1 MKCSESSGRSEHQ
14 LHTLEFVEPLLD
26 DVVEQR
32 SLRRSDA
39 GWAGGS
45 GEVGGHLAVFR
56 QRPIAVLAAAE
67 PVFAE
72 EQHRRNASG
81 SADGQ
86 LGGQFRIRVAIV
98 EAEVDAV
105 RGGGEVIEDRTL
117 IDAVAAPR
125 SGQHDDRHLAFEAR
139 QQLPLSVGQ
148 PHLSVQSFPALPLLR
163 RAVLGQKIGIRQSA
177 FKNFGVIE
185 HERLSCDSGVSR
197 DNPRSGGRRR
207 GSIVPSRLEGVEAND
222 QRGGEELLVAKKKP
236 SASATAKPSAKTA
249 VLVELESHV
258 EEVTQEIGRYLFEHL
273 RRRKASIF
281 EKRWWEDR
289 ILSWA
294 MGDEAVKVQ
303 MFRFVDVLP
312 RLKTHTAVARHLQE
326 YFEEVSTHLPGAA
339 RLVLDWAEPN
349 TVLGRALAVNARS
362 NATRMAQ
369 RFIAGS
375 TVDEVSAA
383 VGKLRKQG
391 FAFTLDLLGEAT
403 ISAAESDSY
412 QQQYLNLIAGL
423 AEQANHWPEDCQLD
437 SDHLGTIPRVNVSL
451 KLSALC
457 SHFRTVDPTG
467 TTEEVLSRLRPILR
481 AAREH
486 GAYIHF
492 DMEQYAFK
500 DLTLDIFQ
508 QVLMEAEFRD
518 FADVGI
524 VIQAYLPDA
533 ESDLQRLLKWSKKR
547 GTPVTVRLVKG
558 AYWDYETVSAELR
571 GWPVPVFQEKWQ
583 SDANF
588 EKLTRLL
595 MENYQLL
602 RPALASHNLRSLANG
617 IAWARQLKVPIGAY
631 EIQMLYGMAAEQ
643 AQLFAEMGHRV
654 RIYTPFGELIPGM
667 AYLVRRLLENTSNDS
682 FLRHS
687 LAESVTAEDL
697 MRPPSGSGQSAVTS
711 GNAKLGTRNSEL
723 GTSPMSFRNEPLTD
737 FAQAANRKA
746 FQSALDDVKTEFGNE
761 YPLVINGRI
770 VETKGA
776 IVSTC
781 PSHRMTTVG
790 KVSSATKHDAENAIA
805 AAKAAFLGWSRVEP
819 KYRAEH
825 LNLIAKH
832 LSDQRMELAAWIVH
846 EVGKPWEDAD
856 GDVAEAIDFC
866 RFYAEQMLAMSQP
879 QRVDLAG
886 EENEFHYRPRGV
898 VVVIAPWNFPLAI
911 LTGMTVA
918 ALAMGNTVVIK
929 PAEQSSVVAA
939 KFMDI
944 LLESGMPDGVV
955 NFLPGIGEEIG
966 PTLVQS
972 PDVDVIAFTGSRAVG
987 LEINRQAAA
996 VDLHLHGVKKV
1007 IAEMGGKNAIIVDDD
1022 ADLDEA
1028 VLGVVQSA
1036 FGYAGQKCSACSRV
1050 IVLDGV
1056 YDLFLERLTGAVKS
1070 LELGPAENPGT
1081 FVPPVIDS
1089 DACDRIAEFIEMGSQ
1104 EFRVAVAGEVSAKL
1118 AKEGHYV
1125 APHVFAD
1132 VVSDS
1137 RLAQEEIFGPV
1148 LCVLK
1153 AKNLDEAFTIANS
1166 TDYALTG
1173 GIYSR
1178 SPHNLARARRE
1189 FQVGNLYLNRPITGA
1204 LVNRQPFGGF
1214 KLSGIG
1220 TKAGGADYLLQFV
1233 VPISVTENTLRRG
1246 FAPKT

>member
-1 MKCSESSGRSEHQ
+1 M
-14 LHTLEFVEPLLD
+14 
-26 DVVEQR
+26 
-32 SLRRSDA
+32 
-39 GWAGGS
+39 
-45 GEVGGHLAVFR
+45 
-56 QRPIAVLAAAE
+56 
-67 PVFAE
+67 
-72 EQHRRNASG
+72 
-81 SADGQ
+81 
-86 LGGQFRIRVAIV
+86 
-98 EAEVDAV
+98 
-105 RGGGEVIEDRTL
+105 
-117 IDAVAAPR
+117 
-125 SGQHDDRHLAFEAR
+125 
-139 QQLPLSVGQ
+139 
-148 PHLSVQSFPALPLLR
+148 
-163 RAVLGQKIGIRQSA
+163 
-177 FKNFGVIE
+177 
-185 HERLSCDSGVSR
+185 
-197 DNPRSGGRRR
+197 
-207 GSIVPSRLEGVEAND
+207 
-222 QRGGEELLVAKKKP
+222 AKKKP
-236 SASATAKPSAKTA
+236 SASATAKPSVQAE
-249 VLVELESHV
+249 VLGDLEARVED
-258 EEVTQEIGRYLFEHL
+258 VTQEIGRFLFDHL
-273 RRRKASIF
+273 HRRKASIF

-312 RLKTHTAVARHLQE
+312 RLKTHAAVARHLQE

-362 NATRMAQ
+362 NASRMAQ
-369 RFIAGS
+369 RFIAGA
-375 TVDEVSAA
+375 TVDEVSTA
-383 VGKLRKQG
+383 VGKLRKQRFG
-391 FAFTLDLLGEAT
+391 FTLDLLGEAT
-403 ISAAESDSY
+403 ISEAESDAY
-412 QQQYLNLIAGL
+412 QQQYLNLISGL
-423 AEQANHWPEDCQLD
+423 AAQANEWPEDCQLD
-437 SDHLGTIPRVNVSL
+437 SDHQGPIPRVNVSL

-457 SHFRTVDPTG
+457 SHFQPVDPLG
-467 TTEEVLSRLRPILR
+467 TTEEVLARLRPILR

-486 GAYIHF
+486 GAYVHV
-492 DMEQYAFK
+492 DMEQFAFK

-518 FADVGI
+518 SADVGI

-558 AYWDYETVSAELR
+558 AYWDYETVSAGLH

-588 EKLTRLL
+588 EKLARLL

-631 EIQMLYGMAAEQ
+631 EIQMLYGMASEQ

-687 LAESVTAEDL
+687 LAENVTVEELFAVPES
-697 MRPPSGSGQSAVTS
+697 RKPVGWVESSRPTEPNTENGGSRASTHPPSLESTV
-711 GNAKLGTRNSEL
+711 
-723 GTSPMSFRNEPLTD
+723 MFRNEPLTD
-737 FAQAANRKA
+737 FSQAANRKA
-746 FQSALDDVKTEFGNE
+746 FQEALDDVKSQFGNE
-761 YPLVINGRI
+761 YPLVINSRV

-776 IVSTC
+776 IVSVS
-781 PSHRMTTVG
+781 PSHRGVNVG
-790 KVSSATKHDAENAIA
+790 KVSSATKYDAENAIA
-805 AAKAAFLGWSRVEP
+805 AAKAAFPGWSRVEP

-825 LNLIAKH
+825 LNIIAKQ
-832 LSDQRMELAAWIVH
+832 LSDQRFELAAWIVH
-846 EVGKPWEDAD
+846 EVGKTWEDAD

-866 RFYAEQMLAMSQP
+866 RFYAEQMLAMSLP

-886 EENEFHYRPRGV
+886 EENEFHFRPRGV
-898 VVVIAPWNFPLAI
+898 VAVIAPWNFPLAI
-911 LTGMTVA
+911 LSGMTVA

-944 LLESGMPDGVV
+944 LMESGLPDGVI

-972 PDVDVIAFTGSRAVG
+972 PNVDVIAFTGSRAVG
-987 LEINRQAAA
+987 LEINKAAA
-996 VDLHLHGVKKV
+996 AIDLHQHGVKRV

-1036 FGYAGQKCSACSRV
+1036 FGYAGQKCSACSRA
-1050 IVLDGV
+1050 IVLAGA
-1056 YDLFLERLTGAVKS
+1056 YDQFLERLVGAVKS
-1070 LELGPAENPGT
+1070 LKLGPAEDSGT

-1089 DACDRIAEFIEMGSQ
+1089 NACERINEYIELGKLQ
-1104 EFRVAVAGEVSAKL
+1104 HLVAVASEVPPKL

-1132 VVSDS
+1132 VPADS

-1153 AKNLDEAFTIANS
+1153 AKNLDEAFTLANG

-1173 GIYSR
+1173 GLYSR
-1178 SPHNLARARRE
+1178 SPQNLARARRE

-1220 TKAGGADYLLQFV
+1220 TKAGGADYLMQFV

-1246 FAPKT
+1246 FAPKSEKT

>member
-1 MKCSESSGRSEHQ
+1 
-14 LHTLEFVEPLLD
+14 
-26 DVVEQR
+26 
-32 SLRRSDA
+32 
-39 GWAGGS
+39 
-45 GEVGGHLAVFR
+45 
-56 QRPIAVLAAAE
+56 
-67 PVFAE
+67 
-72 EQHRRNASG
+72 
-81 SADGQ
+81 
-86 LGGQFRIRVAIV
+86 
-98 EAEVDAV
+98 
-105 RGGGEVIEDRTL
+105 
-117 IDAVAAPR
+117 
-125 SGQHDDRHLAFEAR
+125 
-139 QQLPLSVGQ
+139 
-148 PHLSVQSFPALPLLR
+148 
-163 RAVLGQKIGIRQSA
+163 
-177 FKNFGVIE
+177 
-185 HERLSCDSGVSR
+185 
-197 DNPRSGGRRR
+197 
-207 GSIVPSRLEGVEAND
+207 
-222 QRGGEELLVAKKKP
+222 
-236 SASATAKPSAKTA
+236 
-249 VLVELESHV
+249 
-258 EEVTQEIGRYLFEHL
+258 
-273 RRRKASIF
+273 
-281 EKRWWEDR
+281 
-289 ILSWA
+289 
-294 MGDEAVKVQ
+294 
-303 MFRFVDVLP
+303 
-312 RLKTHTAVARHLQE
+312 
-326 YFEEVSTHLPGAA
+326 
-339 RLVLDWAEPN
+339 
-349 TVLGRALAVNARS
+349 
-362 NATRMAQ
+362 MAQ

-375 TVDEVSAA
+375 TVDEVSVT

-403 ISAAESDSY
+403 ISAAESDAY
-412 QQQYLNLIAGL
+412 QQQYLNLISGL
-423 AEQANHWPEDCQLD
+423 AAQSEQWPEDCQID
-437 SDHLGTIPRVNVSL
+437 SDHHGSIPRVNVSL

-457 SHFRTVDPTG
+457 SHFRPVDPRG
-467 TTEEVLSRLRPILR
+467 TTDEVLTRLRPILR

-486 GAYIHF
+486 GAYIHV

-508 QVLMEAEFRD
+508 QVLMEEEFRN

-533 ESDLQRLLKWSKKR
+533 EADLQRLLKWSKKR

-558 AYWDYETVSAELR
+558 AYWDYETVNSGLH

-588 EKLTRLL
+588 EKLARLL

-687 LAESVTAEDL
+687 LAENVTAEDL
-697 MRPPSGSGQSAVTS
+697 MQPPVAPVGWVESSRPTKRDADDGGSRTSNHPTSEPST
-711 GNAKLGTRNSEL
+711 LNSQPS
-723 GTSPMSFRNEPLTD
+723 TMSFKNEPPTD
-737 FAQAANRKA
+737 FSQAANRKA
-746 FQSALDDVKTEFGNE
+746 FQTALDDVKSQFGNE
-761 YPLVINGRI
+761 YPLVINGRV

-776 IVSTC
+776 IVSSS
-781 PSHRMTTVG
+781 PSHRGLSVG
-790 KVSSATKHDAENAIA
+790 KVSSATKFDAENAIA
-805 AAKAAFLGWSRVEP
+805 AAKAAFPGWSRVEP

-825 LNLIAKH
+825 INLIAKQI
-832 LSDQRMELAAWIVH
+832 SDQRFELAAWIVH
-846 EVGKPWEDAD
+846 EVGKSWEDAD

-866 RFYAEQMLAMSQP
+866 RFYAEQMVAMSQP

-898 VVVIAPWNFPLAI
+898 VAVIAPWNFPLAI
-911 LTGMTVA
+911 LTGMTTA
-918 ALAMGNTVVIK
+918 ALAMGNTVVLK

-944 LLESGMPDGVV
+944 IMESGLPDGVV

-966 PTLVQS
+966 PVLVQS
-972 PDVDVIAFTGSRAVG
+972 PDVDVIAFTGSRTVG

-996 VDLHLHGVKKV
+996 IDMHLHSVKRV

-1050 IVLDGV
+1050 IVLEGA
-1056 YDLFLERLTGAVKS
+1056 YDQFLERLAGAVKS

-1089 DACDRIAEFIEMGSQ
+1089 DAQDRITEYIEMGSR
-1104 EFRVAVAGEVSAKL
+1104 EFRVVVSGEVPAKFT
-1118 AKEGHYV
+1118 KEGNYV

-1132 VVSDS
+1132 VASDS

-1148 LCVLK
+1148 LCVFK
-1153 AKNLDEAFTIANS
+1153 AKNLDEAFYLANS

-1173 GIYSR
+1173 GVYSR

-1233 VPISVTENTLRRG
+1233 VPISVTENTLRRS

>member
-1 MKCSESSGRSEHQ
+1 M
-14 LHTLEFVEPLLD
+14 
-26 DVVEQR
+26 
-32 SLRRSDA
+32 
-39 GWAGGS
+39 
-45 GEVGGHLAVFR
+45 
-56 QRPIAVLAAAE
+56 
-67 PVFAE
+67 
-72 EQHRRNASG
+72 
-81 SADGQ
+81 
-86 LGGQFRIRVAIV
+86 
-98 EAEVDAV
+98 
-105 RGGGEVIEDRTL
+105 
-117 IDAVAAPR
+117 
-125 SGQHDDRHLAFEAR
+125 
-139 QQLPLSVGQ
+139 
-148 PHLSVQSFPALPLLR
+148 
-163 RAVLGQKIGIRQSA
+163 
-177 FKNFGVIE
+177 
-185 HERLSCDSGVSR
+185 
-197 DNPRSGGRRR
+197 
-207 GSIVPSRLEGVEAND
+207 
-222 QRGGEELLVAKKKP
+222 LVAKKKP
-236 SASATAKPSAKTA
+236 SASATAKPSAQA
-249 VLVELESHV
+249 DGLGDLEARV
-258 EEVTQEIGRYLFEHL
+258 EETTQEIGRYLFEHL

-312 RLKTHTAVARHLQE
+312 RLKTHAAVTRHLQE

-339 RLVLDWAEPN
+339 RLVLDLAEPN

-375 TVDEVSAA
+375 TVDEVSAT
-383 VGKLRKQG
+383 VGKLRKQS

-403 ISAAESDSY
+403 ISAAESDAY
-412 QQQYLNLIAGL
+412 QQQYLNLISGL
-423 AEQANHWPEDCQLD
+423 AAQSEQWPEDCQLD
-437 SDHLGTIPRVNVSL
+437 SDHLGSIPRVNVSL

-457 SHFRTVDPTG
+457 SHFRPVDPAG
-467 TTEEVLSRLRPILR
+467 TTDEVLTRLRPILR

-486 GAYIHF
+486 GAYIHV
-492 DMEQYAFK
+492 DMEQYALK

-508 QVLMEAEFRD
+508 QALMEEEFRD
-518 FADVGI
+518 FSDVGI

-533 ESDLQRLLKWSKKR
+533 EADLQRLLKWSKKR

-558 AYWDYETVSAELR
+558 AYWDYETVNSGLH

-588 EKLTRLL
+588 EKLARLL

-687 LAESVTAEDL
+687 LADNVTAEDL
-697 MRPPSGSGQSAVTS
+697 MRPPQTAEGSGQLAVGS
-711 GNAKLGTRNSEL
+711 GNAELGTRNSEL
-723 GTSPMSFRNEPLTD
+723 GTPLMSFRNEPPTD
-737 FAQAANRKA
+737 FSQAANRKA
-746 FQSALDDVKTEFGNE
+746 FQTAIDDVKSQFGNE
-761 YPLVINGRI
+761 YPLVINGRV

-776 IVSTC
+776 IVSSS
-781 PSHRMTTVG
+781 PSHRGLSVG
-790 KVSSATKHDAENAIA
+790 KVSSATKFDAENAIA
-805 AAKAAFLGWSRVEP
+805 AAKGAFPGWSRVEP

-825 LNLIAKH
+825 INLIAKQI
-832 LSDQRMELAAWIVH
+832 SDQRFELAAWIVH
-846 EVGKPWEDAD
+846 EVGKSWEDAD

-898 VVVIAPWNFPLAI
+898 VAVIAPWNFPLAI
-911 LTGMTVA
+911 LTGMTTA
-918 ALAMGNTVVIK
+918 ALAMGNTVVLK

-944 LLESGMPDGVV
+944 IMESGLPDGVV

-996 VDLHLHGVKKV
+996 IDMHLQHSVKRV

-1036 FGYAGQKCSACSRV
+1036 FGYAGQKCSACSRA
-1050 IVLDGV
+1050 IVLEGV
-1056 YDLFLERLTGAVKS
+1056 YDVFLERLAGAVKS

-1081 FVPPVIDS
+1081 FIPPVIDS
-1089 DACDRIAEFIEMGSQ
+1089 DAQDRITEYIEMGSG
-1104 EFRVAVAGEVSAKL
+1104 EFRVVVSGEVPAKL
-1118 AKEGHYV
+1118 VKDGNYV

-1132 VVSDS
+1132 VAPDS

-1173 GIYSR
+1173 GVYSR

-1246 FAPKT
+1246 FAPKSDKAESREP

>member
-1 MKCSESSGRSEHQ
+1 M
-14 LHTLEFVEPLLD
+14 
-26 DVVEQR
+26 
-32 SLRRSDA
+32 
-39 GWAGGS
+39 
-45 GEVGGHLAVFR
+45 
-56 QRPIAVLAAAE
+56 
-67 PVFAE
+67 
-72 EQHRRNASG
+72 
-81 SADGQ
+81 
-86 LGGQFRIRVAIV
+86 
-98 EAEVDAV
+98 
-105 RGGGEVIEDRTL
+105 
-117 IDAVAAPR
+117 
-125 SGQHDDRHLAFEAR
+125 
-139 QQLPLSVGQ
+139 
-148 PHLSVQSFPALPLLR
+148 
-163 RAVLGQKIGIRQSA
+163 
-177 FKNFGVIE
+177 
-185 HERLSCDSGVSR
+185 
-197 DNPRSGGRRR
+197 
-207 GSIVPSRLEGVEAND
+207 
-222 QRGGEELLVAKKKP
+222 AKKKP
-236 SASATAKPSAKTA
+236 SASATAKPSVQAE
-249 VLVELESHV
+249 VLGDLEARVED
-258 EEVTQEIGRYLFEHL
+258 VTQEIGRFLFDHL
-273 RRRKASIF
+273 HRRKASIF

-312 RLKTHTAVARHLQE
+312 RLKTHAAVARHLQE

-362 NATRMAQ
+362 NASRMAQ
-369 RFIAGS
+369 RFIAGA
-375 TVDEVSAA
+375 TVDEVSTA
-383 VGKLRKQG
+383 VGKLRKQRFG
-391 FAFTLDLLGEAT
+391 FTLDLLGEAT
-403 ISAAESDSY
+403 ISEAESDAY
-412 QQQYLNLIAGL
+412 QQQYLNLISGL
-423 AEQANHWPEDCQLD
+423 AAQANEWPEDCQLD
-437 SDHLGTIPRVNVSL
+437 SDHQGPIPRVNVSL

-457 SHFRTVDPTG
+457 SHFQPVDPLG
-467 TTEEVLSRLRPILR
+467 TTEEVLARLRPILR

-486 GAYIHF
+486 GAYVHV
-492 DMEQYAFK
+492 DMEQFAFK

-518 FADVGI
+518 SADVGI

-558 AYWDYETVSAELR
+558 AYWDYETVSAGLH

-588 EKLTRLL
+588 EKLARLL

-631 EIQMLYGMAAEQ
+631 EIQMLYGMASEQ

-687 LAESVTAEDL
+687 LAENVTVEELFAVPES
-697 MRPPSGSGQSAVTS
+697 RKPVGWVESSRPTEPNTENGGSRASTHPPSLESTV
-711 GNAKLGTRNSEL
+711 
-723 GTSPMSFRNEPLTD
+723 MFRNEPLTD
-737 FAQAANRKA
+737 FSQAANRKA
-746 FQSALDDVKTEFGNE
+746 FQEALDDVKSQFGNE
-761 YPLVINGRI
+761 YPLVINSRV

-776 IVSTC
+776 IVSVS
-781 PSHRMTTVG
+781 PSHRGVNVG
-790 KVSSATKHDAENAIA
+790 KVSSATKYDAENAIA
-805 AAKAAFLGWSRVEP
+805 AAKAAFPGWSRVEP

-825 LNLIAKH
+825 LNIIAKQ
-832 LSDQRMELAAWIVH
+832 LSDQRFELAAWIVH
-846 EVGKPWEDAD
+846 EVGKTWEDAD

-866 RFYAEQMLAMSQP
+866 RFYAEQMLAMSLP

-886 EENEFHYRPRGV
+886 EENEFHFRPRGV
-898 VVVIAPWNFPLAI
+898 VAVIAPWNFPLAI
-911 LTGMTVA
+911 LSGMTVA

-944 LLESGMPDGVV
+944 LMESGLPDGVI

-972 PDVDVIAFTGSRAVG
+972 PNVDVIAFTGSRAVG
-987 LEINRQAAA
+987 LEINKAAA
-996 VDLHLHGVKKV
+996 AIDLHQHGVKRV

-1036 FGYAGQKCSACSRV
+1036 FRYAGQKCSACSRA
-1050 IVLDGV
+1050 IVLAGA
-1056 YDLFLERLTGAVKS
+1056 YDQFLERLVGAVKS
-1070 LELGPAENPGT
+1070 LKLGPAEDSGT

-1089 DACDRIAEFIEMGSQ
+1089 NACERINEYIELGKLQ
-1104 EFRVAVAGEVSAKL
+1104 HLVAVASEVPPKL

-1132 VVSDS
+1132 VPADS

-1153 AKNLDEAFTIANS
+1153 AKNLDEAFTLANG

-1173 GIYSR
+1173 GLYSR
-1178 SPHNLARARRE
+1178 SPQNLARARRE

-1220 TKAGGADYLLQFV
+1220 TKAGGADYLMQFV

-1246 FAPKT
+1246 FAPKSEKT